1 MKVKKQV
8 VKKTTKQ
15 RKPKKKFGELVD
27 QIKLAGP
34 WDWALVPDKEEGKS
48 YTSDS
53 TCSPYAIKL
62 LSTPSDEVYAE
73 GITHG
78 TKTTK
83 VKTSKVGIYKAVY
96 DEATQ
101 NVEVWY
107 SGWGSGESEVM
118 SVREFK
124 EFADCITQLR
134 DVLNWEELD

>member
-1 MKVKKQV
+1 MATGAGKTKKKSVKK
-8 VKKTTKQ
+8 KQ
-15 RKPKKKFGELVD
+15 RKAKKKFGELVD
-27 QIKLAGP
+27 QIKLTGS
-34 WDWALVPDKEEGKS
+34 WDFVKDEPLI
-48 YTSDS
+48 TSDRPS
-53 TCSPYAIKL
+53 YPYCKY
-62 LSTPSDEVYAE
+62 PDGV
-73 GITHG
+73 THE

-107 SGWGSGESEVM
+107 SGWGSRESEVM

-134 DVLNWEELD
+134 NVLNWEELD